1 MKKSVSSKGMI
12 NFNLLSEPP
21 LPLSLCPYYETSY
34 LKPRELN
41 LPSIEYLA
49 EKKRERERNRHAYL
63 IASRY
68 KGG

>member
-21 LPLSLCPYYETSY
+21 LPLSLCYETSY

-49 EKKRERERNRHAYL
+49 EKKREREES
-63 IASRY
+63 SRVLDRFEV
-68 KGG
+68 

>member
-21 LPLSLCPYYETSY
+21 LPLSLCPCYETSY

-49 EKKRERERNRHAYL
+49 EKKREREREES
-63 IASRY
+63 SRVLDRFEV
-68 KGG
+68 